1 LLEFRQAARV
11 QQRRRPV
18 QERARR
24 RREEILDA
32 TAQILESQ
40 GWDALNTNAVA
51 RQAQISIGTVYD
63 YFPNREALLLALLER
78 YEERLAAA
86 MDEALALADPL
97 AAASAAVDV
106 LARFWASEPGY
117 RVAWLGTRMT
127 DLLDRTGARWS
138 DRFTERVAVTLHAL
152 APQRDAA
159 ELRIIARTAVHLVS
173 GLLLAAVTSEDREAL
188 VAEARAALLAYLSAR
203 LLVTS

>member
-1 LLEFRQAARV
+1 VEH
-11 QQRRRPV
+11 RRRPV

-32 TAQILESQ
+32 TAQILERQ

-86 MDEALALADPL
+86 LDEALALASTEPL
-97 AAASAAVDV
+97 QAASAAVDV
-106 LARFWASEPGY
+106 LARFWTSEPGY
-117 RVAWLGTRMT
+117 RVAWLGSHMT
-127 DLLDRTGARWS
+127 DLLERTGARWS
-138 DRFTERVAVTLHAL
+138 DRFTDRVAAALLAL
-152 APQRDAA
+152 APQRDPA
-159 ELRIIARTAVHLVS
+159 ELRRIARTAVHLVS
-173 GLLLAAVTSEDREAL
+173 GLLLAAVTSDDREAL
-188 VAEARAALLAYLSAR
+188 VAEARSALQAYLGAR
-203 LLVTS
+203 LLVTT